1 METPTTSRRVRVELH
16 ARAADLAGAREAE
29 LDLAPEATAADLK
42 EELARS
48 HPALEGLLRSCA
60 VATDREY
67 LADGAALGGAERYHL
82 IPPVS
87 GG

>member
-1 METPTTSRRVRVELH
+1 MDERAVVVELH
-16 ARAADLAGAREAE
+16 ARAVDLAGRREARVRVGP
-29 LDLAPEATAADLK
+29 AATCADLK
-42 EELARS
+42 AALAGSHPELA
-48 HPALEGLLRSCA
+48 ALLGSSA

-67 LADGAALGGAERYHL
+67 LADGAPLGRGDRFHL